1 MKYNSE
7 SVYIGNIMEL
17 KDGNI
22 KIKEED
28 VYLAYNEEMDT
39 FYPVQSKGFVS
50 YYELCLEREKLT
62 EEEIK
67 EREKEFINANYPYY
81 DIPLKEGIYI
91 DSNSIVEKINLNNKR
106 R

>member
-50 YYELCLEREKLT
+50 YYELC
-62 EEEIK
+62 
-67 EREKEFINANYPYY
+67 
-81 DIPLKEGIYI
+81 
-91 DSNSIVEKINLNNKR
+91 
-106 R
+106 